1 MAIRLMAMHR
11 KYLMRN
17 LKLRLDM
24 LSKLRHP
31 NLVTLLGHCIDDGG
45 GLQDESTVNRVFLVY
60 EFIPNGNFH
69 DHLSG
74 IHLNRIYIHSNPFSD
89 LKDSMCY
96 CGSYDLQ
103 SNCH

>member
-1 MAIRLMAMHR
+1 MAMHR

-31 NLVTLLGHCIDDGG
+31 NLVTLLGYCIDDGG

-69 DHLSG
+69 AHLSG
-74 IHLNRIYIHSNPFSD
+74 
-89 LKDSMCY
+89 
-96 CGSYDLQ
+96 
-103 SNCH
+103 